1 MNTFATSKHHQIC
14 RIRAQQAKARDSL
27 SQIQI
32 QLQTNAFSSECLS
45 QEEACRQSYVAIRK
59 LALLLMQQ
67 QCKVEWIRYGDGY
80 IKLSFAKANQ
90 REDYTYI
97 YSLKNSNGDM

>member
-1 MNTFATSKHHQIC
+1 
-14 RIRAQQAKARDSL
+14 
-27 SQIQI
+27 
-32 QLQTNAFSSECLS
+32 
-45 QEEACRQSYVAIRK
+45 VAIRK